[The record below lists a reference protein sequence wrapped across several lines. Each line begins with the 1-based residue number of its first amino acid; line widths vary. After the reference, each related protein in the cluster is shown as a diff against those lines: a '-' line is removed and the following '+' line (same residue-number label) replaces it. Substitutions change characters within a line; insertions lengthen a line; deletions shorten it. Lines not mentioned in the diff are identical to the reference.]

1 MSGTACVR
9 ASWVRNSLTAQ
20 EKMKRRGSGA
30 VCADAVL
37 LCCLRCVV
45 VVLKDKLIINY
56 ALVECVI
63 SLCYNLVCINAGYS
77 ELVCTGES

>member
-9 ASWVRNSLTAQ
+9 ASRVRNSLTAQ
-20 EKMKRRGSGA
+20 EKMKKRGRGA

-45 VVLKDKLIINY
+45 VVLKHKLIINY

-63 SLCYNLVCINAGYS
+63 SLCYNLVCSNSRCS
-77 ELVCTGES
+77 ELVCTGGS